1 MTIPAVEKNTDAR
14 STGKGGINARD
25 SFLFRKKP
33 EVISVFQ
40 EHFHQIGTSTAAA
53 LQQGLKGGT
62 PGLREGFSQ

>member
-1 MTIPAVEKNTDAR
+1 
-14 STGKGGINARD
+14 
-25 SFLFRKKP
+25 
-33 EVISVFQ
+33 VISVFQ